1 MTSRSI
7 ESIYADCSKMV
18 YWTAYSVVRSESD
31 AMDISQNAFLR
42 AMKHIKKIESMGD
55 AQLKGWMYRVTVN
68 LCMDLK
74 RKQKR
79 EIPVEE
85 FNEQAESTVFDLPE
99 PAMISKEQ
107 RERVRFAIDKLP
119 EIYREAVLL
128 HYFSNLGYDEI
139 ARLGNTTE
147 GTIKS
152 RMFRAKQRLYAAL
165 KEGENN
171 A

>member
-1 MTSRSI
+1 
-7 ESIYADCSKMV
+7 
-18 YWTAYSVVRSESD
+18 
-31 AMDISQNAFLR
+31 
-42 AMKHIKKIESMGD
+42 
-55 AQLKGWMYRVTVN
+55 MYRVTVN

-85 FNEQAESTVFDLPE
+85 FDEQAESTVFDLPE

-107 RERVRFAIDKLP
+107 RERVRSAIDKLP
-119 EIYREAVLL
+119 EIYRQAVLL
-128 HYFSNLGYDEI
+128 HYFSNLGYEEI
-139 ARLGNTTE
+139 ASLGNTTE